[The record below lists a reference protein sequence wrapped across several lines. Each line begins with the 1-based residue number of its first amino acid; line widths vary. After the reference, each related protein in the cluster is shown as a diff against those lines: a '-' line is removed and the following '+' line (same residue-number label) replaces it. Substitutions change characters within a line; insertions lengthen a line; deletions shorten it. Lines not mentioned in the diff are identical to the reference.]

1 MDQVHVS
8 INNYYIYLKMK
19 NKKLFVILGIIAIPV
34 FLIPLMYFLLQLSLV
49 GASCNGSLPPDAHM
63 NCERYIFGISIK
75 NPSLV
80 CTSNAQPDSRGLI
93 PVGSGGTC
101 QYK

>member
-1 MDQVHVS
+1 
-8 INNYYIYLKMK
+8 MK
-19 NKKLFVILGIIAIPV
+19 NKKVIIVLSIIAVLI
-34 FLIPLMYFLLQLSLV
+34 IPLMYFLLQLSLV

-80 CTSNAQPDSRGLI
+80 CTSKAQPDSRGLI

-101 QYK
+101 EYK